1 VDFDAAHAK
10 KEVNDVQKQISAK
23 KKVGFGH
30 LEGQFVYHDSGIK
43 AKEPADDLV
52 ATKKGLD
59 AKVEAIR
66 KDAKELEA
74 TMRQKASLVG
84 NIVGKDVPVSQTEVR
99 TLLTH
104 ILLQNILMEYGRT
117 IMLPFGRGILLRKR
131 TSLL

>member
-1 VDFDAAHAK
+1 M
-10 KEVNDVQKQISAK
+10 
-23 KKVGFGH
+23 
-30 LEGQFVYHDSGIK
+30 
-43 AKEPADDLV
+43 V

-104 ILLQNILMEYGRT
+104 ILLQNIPMEYGRT